1 MDPIPNAAGTKPAQS
16 SPAAPQP
23 AGVDPAALEAASA
36 APPATLAAAPAGWVV
51 SRWRKSLVQSLG
63 VGLCYAIVLVFFS
76 LKLDNFVTT
85 ANVETILDGA
95 TLLGIVAVGQTFLIV
110 GGGFDLSVGGVVP
123 LGAVVFGTTV
133 GRLGLV
139 PAMLVTVVVGAGVG
153 LVTGLIVVYGKI
165 NPLITT
171 LGMLS
176 IAGGAAYIV
185 VDGQTNELTS
195 SAAGFWGNSAPL
207 GLQTG
212 TWAFIGLAIVGG
224 LVLKFSVY
232 GRSVYTI
239 GGNREAAELAGLRV
253 NAIAISTYVLTAA
266 CAAFGGA
273 ISASQLLAS
282 APDIGTDTT
291 LNSIAAVVL
300 GGAALTGGV
309 GGMSGTILGVLL
321 LGTIADGLAL
331 LQVASFYQTVI
342 TGAVLLVA
350 VGFSRARDVLAL
362 SSFVRRRI

>member
-1 MDPIPNAAGTKPAQS
+1 MDPIRNTPAAMPAQ
-16 SPAAPQP
+16 
-23 AGVDPAALEAASA
+23 AASA
-36 APPATLAAAPAGWVV
+36 APPPVGVEPHAADAPADAPPAPQAGWVV
-51 SRWRKSLVQSLG
+51 SRWRKMLVQSLG

-76 LKLDNFVTT
+76 VKLDNFFTT

-95 TLLGIVAVGQTFLIV
+95 ALLGIVAVGQTYLIV

-123 LGAVVFGTTV
+123 LGAVVFGSLLS
-133 GRLGLV
+133 RFGLV
-139 PAMLVTVVVGAGVG
+139 PAMLLTVAIGAGVG
-153 LVTGLIVVYGKI
+153 LVTGLIVTYGKI
-165 NPLITT
+165 NALITT

-185 VDGQTNELTS
+185 ANGQTNELTS
-195 SAAGFWGNSAPL
+195 PSAGFWGNPAPL

-212 TWAFIGLAIVGG
+212 TWAFIILAVVGG
-224 LVLKFSVY
+224 LFLKFSVY

-253 NAIAISTYVLTAA
+253 NAIAISGYVLSAA

-282 APDIGTDTT
+282 APSIGTDTT

-309 GGMSGTILGVLL
+309 GGIPGTILGVLL

-362 SSFVRRRI
+362 SPFVRRRL

>member
-1 MDPIPNAAGTKPAQS
+1 VDPIPNTAGTKAAQS
-16 SPAAPQP
+16 SAELQP
-23 AGVDPAALEAASA
+23 AGVEPAA
-36 APPATLAAAPAGWVV
+36 PPAGWVV
-51 SRWRKSLVQSLG
+51 SRWRKFLVQSLG

-76 LKLDNFVTT
+76 VKLGNFLTT
-85 ANVETILDGA
+85 ANAETILDGA
-95 TLLGIVAVGQTFLIV
+95 TLLGIVAVGQTYLIV

-123 LGAVVFGTTV
+123 LGAVVFGSV
-133 GRLGLV
+133 LGRFGLV
-139 PAMLVTVVVGAGVG
+139 PTMLVTVAVGAAVG

-176 IAGGAAYIV
+176 IAGGAAYIIV
-185 VDGQTNELTS
+185 GGQTNELTS
-195 SAAGFWGNSAPL
+195 PSAGFWGNPAPL

-212 TWAFIGLAIVGG
+212 TWAFIGLAVVGG
-224 LVLKFSVY
+224 LFLKFSVY
-232 GRSVYTI
+232 GRSVYI
-239 GGNREAAELAGLRV
+239 VGGNREAAELAGLRV
-253 NAIAISTYVLTAA
+253 KTIAISTYVLTAA

-273 ISASQLLAS
+273 IYASQLLAS
-282 APDIGTDTT
+282 APNIGTDTT

-321 LGTIADGLAL
+321 LGTISDGLAL

>member
-1 MDPIPNAAGTKPAQS
+1 M
-16 SPAAPQP
+16 
-23 AGVDPAALEAASA
+23 GVHH
-36 APPATLAAAPAGWVV
+36 LAV
-51 SRWRKSLVQSLG
+51 
-63 VGLCYAIVLVFFS
+63 
-76 LKLDNFVTT
+76 
-85 ANVETILDGA
+85 
-95 TLLGIVAVGQTFLIV
+95 
-110 GGGFDLSVGGVVP
+110 
-123 LGAVVFGTTV
+123 
-133 GRLGLV
+133 
-139 PAMLVTVVVGAGVG
+139 
-153 LVTGLIVVYGKI
+153 
-165 NPLITT
+165 
-171 LGMLS
+171 
-176 IAGGAAYIV
+176 
-185 VDGQTNELTS
+185 
-195 SAAGFWGNSAPL
+195 
-207 GLQTG
+207 
-212 TWAFIGLAIVGG
+212 VGG
-224 LVLKFSVY
+224 LFLKFSVY

-253 NAIAISTYVLTAA
+253 NAIAISGYVLSAA

-282 APDIGTDTT
+282 APSIGTDTT

>member
-1 MDPIPNAAGTKPAQS
+1 VESGTSATVRQSVLRKSTPPTPESPSQAGDVD
-16 SPAAPQP
+16 PQP
-23 AGVDPAALEAASA
+23 QLVA
-36 APPATLAAAPAGWVV
+36 
-51 SRWRKSLVQSLG
+51 SRWRRALVQSLG
-63 VGLCYAIVLVFFS
+63 VGLCYVIVLIYFTGRS
-76 LKLDNFVTT
+76 DNFLTT
-85 ANVETILDGA
+85 ANVQTILDGA
-95 TLLGIVAVGQTFLIV
+95 ALLGIVAVGQTYLIV

-123 LGAVVFGTTV
+123 LGAVVFGTALD
-133 GRLGLV
+133 RLGLV
-139 PAMLVTVVVGAGVG
+139 GAMLLAVVVGAAAG
-153 LVTGLIVVYGKI
+153 LVSGVIVVYGKI

-176 IAGGAAYIV
+176 VTGGLAYV
-185 VDGQTNELTS
+185 VADGQTKELTS
-195 SAAGFWGNSAPL
+195 ASAGYWGNESL
-207 GLQTG
+207 FGLQSG
-212 TWAFIGLAIVGG
+212 TWAFIGLAVVGG
-224 LVLKFSVY
+224 LVLKFSIY

-253 NAIAISTYVLTAA
+253 NAIAISGYVLTAA

-273 ISASQLLAS
+273 IASSQLLAS

-321 LGTIADGLAL
+321 LGTISDGLAL
-331 LQVASFYQTVI
+331 LQVQSFYQTVI

-350 VGFSRARDVLAL
+350 VGFSRVRELL
-362 SSFVRRRI
+362 SMSSFIRRRVRPA